1 MALVG
6 LLLISYLIGAI
17 PTGILFGKLY
27 RVNIRN
33 KGSGNMGATNV
44 WRILGWKAGG
54 AVLLI
59 DLAKGIL
66 AAIVIARLPLGP
78 IPLDPEVVAVLCG
91 TAAVLGHVF
100 PVYVGFRGGKGVATG
115 AGMLVAVVTVPVAIA
130 IGIFLLALIARGQVS
145 LGSILGAISV
155 PVSTVLLNRYSSLH
169 YHPLVI
175 GLTVALAVFIVITH
189 RSNIIRILRGEES
202 RFAQW
207 QIWKRH

>member
-44 WRILGWKAGG
+44 WRILGWKAGVP
-54 AVLLI
+54 VLLI

-66 AAIVIARLPLGP
+66 AATVIARLPLGP

-100 PVYVGFRGGKGVATG
+100 PVYVGFHGGKGVATG

-145 LGSILGAISV
+145 VGSILGAISV
-155 PVSTVLLNRYSSLH
+155 PVSTVLLNSYSSLH

-175 GLTVALAVFIVITH
+175 GLTAALTVFITITH

-202 RFAQW
+202 RFSRW
-207 QIWKRH
+207 QIWKRL

>member
-6 LLLISYLIGAI
+6 LLFISYLIGAI
-17 PTGILFGKLY
+17 PTGLIVGKLY
-27 RVNIRN
+27 RTNIRN
-33 KGSGNMGATNV
+33 EGSGNMGATNV
-44 WRILGWKAGG
+44 WRILGWKAGVP
-54 AVLLI
+54 VLLV

-66 AAIVIARLPLGP
+66 AATLIARLPLGS
-78 IPLDPEVVAVLCG
+78 ISLDPEVVAVLCG

-115 AGMLVAVVTVPVAIA
+115 AGMLMAVVTVPIAVAI
-130 IGIFLLALIARGQVS
+130 GVFLLALIARGQVS

-155 PVSTVLLNRYSSLH
+155 PVSTVLLNSYTSLH
-169 YHPLVI
+169 YHPLVV
-175 GLTVALAVFIVITH
+175 GLTAALAVFIIITH

-202 RFAQW
+202 QFARW

>member
-44 WRILGWKAGG
+44 WRILGWKAGVP
-54 AVLLI
+54 VLLI

-145 LGSILGAISV
+145 VGSILGAISV

-175 GLTVALAVFIVITH
+175 GLTAALAVFIIITH

-202 RFAQW
+202 RFARW

>member
-44 WRILGWKAGG
+44 WRILGWKAGVP
-54 AVLLI
+54 VLLI

-145 LGSILGAISV
+145 VGSILGAISV

-202 RFAQW
+202 RFARW